1 MALTGLRKPVL
12 LLAPRKTVDVGAV
25 AIAGVDDGALVGGLV
40 PIIIEK
46 KNTVLCKSSCDENY
60 NLKKYLN

>member
-1 MALTGLRKPVL
+1 LALIGLRKPVL

-40 PIIIEK
+40 PIMKGRTRFFEKALAMKIII
-46 KNTVLCKSSCDENY
+46 
-60 NLKKYLN
+60 